1 MFYLVEIASR
11 CADDSKWLNLAK
23 RKFLNRVLTYLGI
36 RSILCTCKSVY
47 TGNSGV
53 IDTTKTQVTSIG
65 REIKR

>member
-1 MFYLVEIASR
+1 MVEFGR
-11 CADDSKWLNLAK
+11 EKVFD
-23 RKFLNRVLTYLGI
+23 RVLTYLGI

-53 IDTTKTQVTSIG
+53 IDTTITQVTSIG